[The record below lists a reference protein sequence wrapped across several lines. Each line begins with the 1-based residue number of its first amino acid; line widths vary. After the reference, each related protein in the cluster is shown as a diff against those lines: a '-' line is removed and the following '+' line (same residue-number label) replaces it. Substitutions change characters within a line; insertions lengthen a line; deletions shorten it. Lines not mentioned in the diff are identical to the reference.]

1 MKINKIIVLFTFV
14 MLSFFLF
21 LGPVFAEEYPFEG
34 VIFADSLGVHNA
46 PNVLS
51 SSQVTELAYGTKVKV
66 LGLEGTTYK
75 IEYDGE
81 TGYIA
86 KSYVININTNTLNT
100 NKEGIETYENY
111 CNALKLSGF
120 PENYCPYLYY
130 LHSKYPAW
138 EFKPEKTDVNLTDAA
153 EQEKWQSALQT
164 NNPNYHLNGNQL
176 EASYYYIRPEVVK
189 MFLDPQNA
197 LYENLIFQFLDLE
210 ASKEQANDVAIDA
223 VATGHLANFKP
234 TYKEAGKANGVNP
247 LHLLARSKQEGA
259 SKADYGAVSGKYTTN
274 LTGRTDITNNITF
287 EGKTLDGFYNF
298 YNIGAYYDAKYN
310 LGSIGRG
317 LAYAAGYLGQTT
329 YGRPWDTPEKA
340 IMGGAEFLKE
350 QYVARGQNTL
360 YYEKFNVSP
369 NKYYNIY
376 AHQYMTNIYAPIKE
390 AQTLHSAYKKANMLN
405 TNFKF
410 LIPIYNDSGISDI
423 GSDASSKSYNNY
435 LSSIKVNDV
444 VLPDFNKE
452 TLEYYYTISTNAENA
467 TIAVEK
473 EDNDATVSGIGELPF
488 IDNKIAT
495 TITII
500 APSGSKRNI
509 NLVITRNP
517 VEAEHNIEIPE
528 IKVDDVAGKLGLKL
542 NDNTFYGISMGYS
555 TNDLIGTINNNGAT
569 SEVKNTAGTLKTEGN
584 LVTGDTVTIKGTN
597 EEKSFYIVIRGD
609 INGDDKVNIV
619 DLLLV
624 QKHILGKGNL
634 ENYKFYAGDTNYDS
648 KINIVDLLQIQKHIL
663 GKGNL

>member
-1 MKINKIIVLFTFV
+1 MKRNRIVILFTFI
-14 MLSFFLF
+14 LTFLF
-21 LGPVFAEEYPFEG
+21 SIDIVLAEEYPFEG

-46 PNVLS
+46 PNVFT

-66 LGLEGTTYK
+66 VGLENSTYK

-86 KSYVININTNTLNT
+86 KSYVININASTLNT

-138 EFKPEKTDVNLTDAA
+138 EFKAEATGVSLVDAA
-153 EQEKWQSALQT
+153 DKEKWQSALQT
-164 NNPNYHLNGNQL
+164 NNSNYYLNGNQL
-176 EASYYYIRPEVVK
+176 EASYYYIIPEVVK

-210 ASKEQANDVAIDA
+210 ASKEQANDVAIDN

-234 TYKEAGKANGVNP
+234 TYKEAGRVNGINP

-259 SKADYGAVSGKYTTN
+259 SKADYGAVSGLYTTN
-274 LTGRTDITNNITF
+274 LTGRTDITTNITF

-298 YNIGAYYDAKYN
+298 YNIGAYYDSKYN

-317 LAYAAGYLGQTT
+317 LAYAAGYFGQTT

-350 QYVARGQNTL
+350 QYVSRGQNTL

-369 NKYYNIY
+369 NKYYNLY

-390 AQTLHSAYKKANMLN
+390 GQTLYSAYKKADMLN
-405 TNFKF
+405 TNFSF
-410 LIPIYNDSGISDI
+410 LIPVYTDSGVSEI

-444 VLPDFNKE
+444 VLPDFNRE
-452 TLEYYYTISTNAENA
+452 TLEYYYTITTGEEKAIIS
-467 TIAVEK
+467 VDK
-473 EDNDATVSGIGELPF
+473 EDNDAAVSGIGELSF
-488 IDNKIAT
+488 IDNKINT
-495 TITII
+495 TITVI
-500 APSGSKRNI
+500 APSGSKRSI
-509 NLVITRNP
+509 NLTITRNIP
-517 VEAEHNIEIPE
+517 EDGHNIEAPV
-528 IKVDDVAGKLGLKL
+528 IKVDDVANNLGLKL

-555 TNDLIGTINNNGAT
+555 TNDLLSTISNNGAQA
-569 SEVKNTAGTLKTEGN
+569 EVKNQGGTVKSDGN

-597 EEKSFYIVIRGD
+597 EEKAYSVVIRGD
-609 INGDDKVNIV
+609 INGDDKINIV

-634 ENYKFYAGDTNYDS
+634 ETYKFYAGDTNYDS
-648 KINIVDLLQIQKHIL
+648 KINIVDLLLIQKHIL